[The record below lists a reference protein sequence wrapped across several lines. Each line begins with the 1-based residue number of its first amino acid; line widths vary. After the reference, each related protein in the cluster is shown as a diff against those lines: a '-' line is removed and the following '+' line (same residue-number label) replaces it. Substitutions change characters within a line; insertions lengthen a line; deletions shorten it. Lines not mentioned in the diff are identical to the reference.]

1 MTQSQQSH
9 RKDEHV
15 FLAEKYFQS
24 VAHAGFDQVRLL
36 HRALPETTM
45 AAVDLKPDLP
55 FNWQWPIY
63 INAMTGGSPQ
73 TGKLNAQ
80 LGQLAQALGVAIASG
95 SQSVALRDPQLV
107 PTFATLRD
115 HDPNGFILANVGA
128 GHHATAAEAA
138 VAMLKANALEIHLN
152 AAQEVVMPEGDRDFM
167 WQANIKS
174 IIATSQVPIVVK
186 EVGNGFIR
194 EDLQSLQQLGV
205 QFVDVGGRGGTNFAT
220 IENARRSG
228 HDFAYL
234 QDWGQTT
241 VESLLEAR
249 GLGLAM
255 LATGGVRSPLDVV
268 KALRLGAH
276 AVGMSGL
283 VFHHLIQTGYEATL
297 AYFQNFLHQ
306 LRQLYALLG
315 VTNWQELQEAPIV
328 LSADLEHYRQA
339 RGLPGI

>member
-1 MTQSQQSH
+1 MADLYQCH
-9 RKDEHV
+9 NRR
-15 FLAEKYFQS
+15 LATNRQ
-24 VAHAGFDQVRLL
+24 
-36 HRALPETTM
+36 
-45 AAVDLKPDLP
+45 
-55 FNWQWPIY
+55 
-63 INAMTGGSPQ
+63 
-73 TGKLNAQ
+73 LNAQ

-186 EVGNGFIR
+186 EVGNGLFAKIF
-194 EDLQSLQQLGV
+194 SPYNSWGF

-249 GLGLAM
+249 GLGLTM

-283 VFHHLIQTGYEATL
+283 VLHHLIQTGYEATPDL
-297 AYFQNFLHQ
+297 FSEFSAPIAPTLRVIGRHQ
-306 LRQLYALLG
+306 LAG
-315 VTNWQELQEAPIV
+315 A
-328 LSADLEHYRQA
+328 A
-339 RGLPGI
+339 RSPNRAKC